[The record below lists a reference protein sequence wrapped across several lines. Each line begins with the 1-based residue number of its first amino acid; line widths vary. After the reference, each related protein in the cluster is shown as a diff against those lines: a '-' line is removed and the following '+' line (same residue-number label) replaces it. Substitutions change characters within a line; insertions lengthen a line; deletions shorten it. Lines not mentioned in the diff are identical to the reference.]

1 MSIQAVRVQDS
12 WDAISPHIDKILSDL
27 PWRDFRKEDLYASC
41 AGGSAAIFM
50 DTDFPSGESF
60 FIARIDENNSTG
72 EKILFLWIAYS
83 AAPETAGRV
92 YDIIVDVAANSGCT
106 AIEFITGSEEVMEHG
121 ENHGFDKVM
130 YRCRREVTLA
140 PAEQETEHVLV

>member
-12 WDAISPHIDKILSDL
+12 WDAISPHIDKIMSNM

-41 AGGSAAIFM
+41 AGGNAAIFV
-50 DTDFPSGESF
+50 DTDFPLGESF

-72 EKILFLWIAYS
+72 EKVLFLWIAHS
-83 AAPETAGRV
+83 EAHRTAARV
-92 YDIIVDVAANSGCT
+92 YDVMENIASNSGCT
-106 AIEFITGSEEVMEHG
+106 AIEFITGNEEVMEHG

-130 YRCRREVTLA
+130 YRCRREVGPTA
-140 PAEQETEHVLV
+140 PQTEG